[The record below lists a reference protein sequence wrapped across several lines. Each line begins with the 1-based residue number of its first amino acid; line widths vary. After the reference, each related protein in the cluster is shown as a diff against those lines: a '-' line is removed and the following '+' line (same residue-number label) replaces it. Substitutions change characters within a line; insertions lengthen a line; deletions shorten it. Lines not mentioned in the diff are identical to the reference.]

1 MEEKVVVKKPPK
13 SPALAGL
20 LSLFPG
26 IGAIYNGQVYKGFL
40 FIIIFAGLITLQ
52 EHGGIQPFVG
62 LLLPAFIIYA
72 IIDAIQTARRIN
84 MRAAGGEEVERIKE
98 EVPQVIKTGSI
109 FWGLILLA
117 LGVIL
122 LLANF
127 DVINYDTLFDF
138 WPVLVIILGLKL
150 VFNYVTRKNNKS

>member
-1 MEEKVVVKKPPK
+1 MEEKVVVKRLPK
-13 SPALAGL
+13 SPVLAGF

-26 IGAIYNGQVYKGFL
+26 LGAIYNGQVYKGFL

-52 EHGGIQPFVG
+52 ERAEIQPFIG
-62 LLLPAFIIYA
+62 LLLPAFVIYA
-72 IIDAIQTARRIN
+72 IIEAVQTANRIN
-84 MRAAGGEEVERIKE
+84 LRSAGKEEVEEIKE
-98 EVPQVIKTGSI
+98 EVPQAIKTGSV
-109 FWGLILLA
+109 FWGLVLLA

-127 DVINYDTLFDF
+127 EVIDYEALLDF

-150 VFNYVTRKNNKS
+150 IYNYLTKKNNRS

>member
-1 MEEKVVVKKPPK
+1 MEEKGVVKGSPK
-13 SPALAGL
+13 SPVLAGF

-26 IGAIYNGQVYKGFL
+26 VGAIYNGQVYKGFL

-52 EHGGIQPFVG
+52 DRGEIQPFVG
-62 LLLPAFIIYA
+62 LLLPAFIIYT
-72 IIDAIQTARRIN
+72 IIDAIQTANRIN

-98 EVPQVIKTGSI
+98 ELPQVVKTGSI

-127 DVINYDTLFDF
+127 DVIDYDTLFDF

-150 VFNYVTRKNNKS
+150 VYNYVTRKNNKA

>member
-1 MEEKVVVKKPPK
+1 MEEKGVGKGSLK
-13 SPALAGL
+13 SPALAGF

-26 IGAIYNGQVYKGFL
+26 IGAIYNGQVQKGFL

-52 EHGGIQPFVG
+52 RQGEIQPFVG
-62 LLLPAFIIYA
+62 LLLPAFIVYA
-72 IIDAIQTARRIN
+72 IIDAIQTANSIN
-84 MRAAGGEEVERIKE
+84 RRAAGGIEVERIKE
-98 EVPQVIKTGSI
+98 VVPQVVKTGSI
-109 FWGLILLA
+109 FWGLILLG

-127 DVINYDTLFDF
+127 DVIDYDTLFDF

-150 VFNYVTRKNNKS
+150 VYNYVIRKNNKS

>member
-1 MEEKVVVKKPPK
+1 MEEKDVSKRSWK
-13 SPALAGL
+13 SPGLAGF

-26 IGAIYNGQVYKGFL
+26 LGAIYNGQVSKGFL

-52 EHGGIQPFVG
+52 EHAGLQPFVG

-72 IIDAIQTARRIN
+72 IIDAVQTAKRIN
-84 MRAAGGEEVERIKE
+84 MGAAGGEEVEKIKE
-98 EVPQVIKTGSI
+98 EVPQVVRTGSI
-109 FWGLILLA
+109 FWGLILLV

-127 DVINYDTLFDF
+127 DVINYDTLLDF

-150 VFNYVTRKNNKS
+150 VYNYLTRKNNKS